1 LLKPREVDLLF
12 RYPAGRSTRL
22 ARAGRIPYVLLPDGQ
37 IRFNESEIKQ
47 ILKSKQSREVFVM
60 IKNAKI
66 KEITV
71 SLSGVIPVA
80 AYENLRPS
88 FSITV
93 EPLYDGDEEAI
104 IAELQ
109 QYLHTVFENESN
121 RGKADLID
129 KQYANIRF
137 REKSGKKYP
146 SVTSILS
153 WDKDWHITNDE
164 LRQYASRGTIMDAMI
179 SNFLVSGEWFDPT
192 QVPALREDVSILMSG
207 SLMLTWEQCSHKAFM
222 ATYRKKIEAE
232 RFHGTVFNDEALYSG
247 EWDILGKYDGVRSIM
262 DIKHGQWDMRQ
273 LAAYAICEQDIK
285 QLVILPVGPTDN
297 KCGYKRPVVCD
308 TIQKEFEEF
317 LKARAKFKQRFGI

>member
-1 LLKPREVDLLF
+1 MKIE
-12 RYPAGRSTRL
+12 
-22 ARAGRIPYVLLPDGQ
+22 
-37 IRFNESEIKQ
+37 
-47 ILKSKQSREVFVM
+47 
-60 IKNAKI
+60 NAKI

-93 EPLYDGDEEAI
+93 EPIDGENPEKI
-104 IAELQ
+104 ITSLQ
-109 QYLHTVFENESN
+109 QYLHSVFENESN

-137 REKSGKKYP
+137 YEKDGKKYP
-146 SVTSILS
+146 SVTSILN
-153 WDKDWHITNDE
+153 WDKEWRVTDDE
-164 LRQYASRGTIMDAMI
+164 LRQYASRGNIVEALINEFITT
-179 SNFLVSGEWFDPT
+179 GEWIDPT
-192 QVPALREDVSILMSG
+192 QVPSLREDVSILMSG
-207 SLMLTWEQCSHKAFM
+207 SLMFTWENCSHKEFM
-222 ATYRKKIEAE
+222 KQYRSKILNVEKIQ
-232 RFHGTVFNDEALYSG
+232 GIVFNEEALYAG
-247 EWDILGKYDGVRSIM
+247 TYDIYGRYDTIWSIM
-262 DIKHGQWDMRQ
+262 DIKCGGFDMRQ
-273 LAAYAICEQDIK
+273 LAAYAICEKDIQ

>member
-1 LLKPREVDLLF
+1 
-12 RYPAGRSTRL
+12 
-22 ARAGRIPYVLLPDGQ
+22 
-37 IRFNESEIKQ
+37 
-47 ILKSKQSREVFVM
+47 M
-60 IKNAKI
+60 KNANMKI

-80 AYENLRPS
+80 AYENLRPG

-93 EPLYDGDEEAI
+93 EPIDGENPEKI
-104 IAELQ
+104 IDELQ
-109 QYLHTVFENESN
+109 QYLHTVFDNESN

-137 REKSGKKYP
+137 REKDGKKYP
-146 SVTSILS
+146 SVTSILG
-153 WDKDWHITNDE
+153 WDKDWHITDDE

-179 SNFLVSGEWFDPT
+179 STFLISGKWIDPT
-192 QVPALREDVSILMSG
+192 QVQLLREEVSILMSG

-222 ATYRKKIEAE
+222 AQYRKKIEVDK
-232 RFHGTVFNDEALYSG
+232 FHGTVFNDEALYSG
-247 EWDILGKYDGVRSIM
+247 EWDILGKYDGIRSIM
-262 DIKHGQWDMRQ
+262 DIKHGQFDMRQ
-273 LAAYAICEQDIK
+273 LAAYAICEQDIE

>member
-1 LLKPREVDLLF
+1 
-12 RYPAGRSTRL
+12 
-22 ARAGRIPYVLLPDGQ
+22 
-37 IRFNESEIKQ
+37 
-47 ILKSKQSREVFVM
+47 M
-60 IKNAKI
+60 IENAKI

-80 AYENLRPS
+80 AYENLRPG

-93 EPLYDGDEEAI
+93 EPIDGENPEKI

-109 QYLHTVFENESN
+109 QYLHSVFENESN

-129 KQYANIRF
+129 KQYANVRF
-137 REKSGKKYP
+137 REKDGKKYP

-153 WDKDWHITNDE
+153 WDKDWHITDDE
-164 LRQYASRGTIMDAMI
+164 LRQYASRGTIMDVMI
-179 SNFLVSGEWFDPT
+179 TEFFTTGKWIDPT
-192 QVPALREDVSILMSG
+192 QIPLLREEVSVLMSG
-207 SLMLTWEQCSHKAFM
+207 NLMLTWEQCSHKAFM
-222 ATYRKKIEAE
+222 AQYQEKIEALS
-232 RFHGTVFNDEALYSG
+232 FHGTVFNDEALYSG
-247 EWDILGKYDGVRSIM
+247 EWDILGRYDGIRSIM
-262 DIKHGQWDMRQ
+262 DIKHGQFDMRQ
-273 LAAYAICEQDIK
+273 LAAYANCEEDIE